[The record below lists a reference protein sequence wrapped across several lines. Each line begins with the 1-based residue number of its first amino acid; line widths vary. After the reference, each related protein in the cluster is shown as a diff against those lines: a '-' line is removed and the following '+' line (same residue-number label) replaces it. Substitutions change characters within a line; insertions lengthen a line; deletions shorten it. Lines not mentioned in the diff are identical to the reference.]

1 MRNRNLSVVLQIIGW
16 ITILDNA
23 WLLVSS
29 VVTTTESTETIL
41 DIFVLLFVTLLSYPY
56 LYLGIFLV
64 WLGQLVT
71 KNNTSV
77 DDNEKNKTADK
88 GTKFIGLIIVIA
100 ASIYT
105 FLGFN
110 ITNDAEGKAYRVLL
124 VTPGVIGIVVGL
136 IIIWLGMRIQKKKN
150 G

>member
-1 MRNRNLSVVLQIIGW
+1 MMKNRNLSIVLRIIGW
-16 ITILDNA
+16 ITILYNA
-23 WLLVSS
+23 WLLVSLLI
-29 VVTTTESTETIL
+29 TTTESAGTVL
-41 DIFVLLFVTLLSYPY
+41 DIFVLLFVILLSFPY

-77 DDNEKNKTADK
+77 DDNEKNKSAAK

-105 FLGFN
+105 LLGFN
-110 ITNDAEGKAYRVLL
+110 ITNDAEGKAYRLL
-124 VTPGVIGIVVGL
+124 IVSPGIIVIVIVVFQ
-136 IIIWLGMRIQKKKN
+136 II
-150 G
+150 